1 MTQWHP
7 YRQATTQ
14 QMVSETVQREEA
26 QAGIIAVEY
35 FGNAIS
41 EQHAE
46 RGESWRTDVAIEV
59 VQAVP
64 RTKIL
69 SFYQR

>member
-14 QMVSETVQREEA
+14 QMVFETVQREEVL
-26 QAGIIAVEY
+26 AGIIAVEY

-46 RGESWRTDVAIEV
+46 LGESWRTDVAIEV
-59 VQAVP
+59 VQAMS

-69 SFYQR
+69 GFYQR